1 MNKKRLE
8 PYLCLFHNDTLI
20 MEKRVFV
27 FCYKTISLIS
37 IFTIFFGF
45 AYAIP
50 PPIKNSLDNKSSIEI
65 QVNNKSKEIDNEK
78 SHINKDMDKIKI
90 NALTID
96 ENKSTAVFYGANLP
110 TEILSQYSRIIVE
123 SGNVKPE
130 ELTALQ
136 ANNSRVFAYV
146 SIGEVSPS
154 RPWFKNI
161 KKDWILGDNKIWDS
175 KVMNLASTG
184 WQDFILDSVVT
195 PLWEAGYRGLFLD
208 TMDSFYLFAKD
219 PKEQE
224 KQANALVAL
233 LQKIQKRYPD
243 IRFISNR
250 GFEVLPSI
258 GDQLEAVVA
267 ESLFASWDN
276 GKKIY
281 KETSANDQEWLLN
294 KLKTIKNNAS
304 VDIIIID
311 YVEIGKHDDAKKVAK
326 KIEKEGFIPW
336 VSIPS
341 LDLAGV
347 GSIEPE
353 INTYL
358 LLFDSKV
365 ETNTPLKLPKYQ
377 TLINKIKSQKK
388 VLKTHDIQ
396 TGMPLGHMGGRY
408 KSILSALPYEKQPE
422 FYKKWLKKQIKEGV
436 SINMLTPKSAIPDK
450 E

>member
-1 MNKKRLE
+1 MPIFIMRLIGE
-8 PYLCLFHNDTLI
+8 H
-20 MEKRVFV
+20 V
-27 FCYKTISLIS
+27 
-37 IFTIFFGF
+37 FGF
-45 AYAIP
+45 YYKAILLVSILTILYGSAYALP
-50 PPIKNSLDNKSSIEI
+50 SSKNSLDDKTATEIKASNKSE
-65 QVNNKSKEIDNEK
+65 ETETEK
-78 SHINKDMDKIKI
+78 SLIDKNMDEISPP
-90 NALTID
+90 TID
-96 ENKSTAVFYGANLP
+96 KSKSTAVFYGANLP

-136 ANNSRVFAYV
+136 ENNSRVFAYV
-146 SIGEVSPS
+146 SVGEVSPS
-154 RPWFKNI
+154 RPWFKHI
-161 KKDWILGDNKIWDS
+161 KKDWILGDNKVWDS
-175 KVMNLASTG
+175 KVMDLSSAG

-195 PLWEAGYRGLFLD
+195 PLWETGYKGLFLD

-224 KQANALVAL
+224 KQANALTEL

-258 GDQLEAVVA
+258 GNQLEAVVA

-281 KETSANDQEWLLN
+281 KETSTNDQEWLLN
-294 KLKTIKNNAS
+294 KLKTIKKNSS

-311 YVEIGKHDDAKKVAK
+311 YVELGKHDDAKEIAK

-353 INTYL
+353 VNTYL
-358 LLFDSKV
+358 LLFDSKI
-365 ETNTPLKLPKYQ
+365 ETDKPLQLAKYQ
-377 TLINKIKSQKK
+377 ALVNKIKSQGKS
-388 VLKTHDIQ
+388 LKIHDIQ
-396 TGMPLGHMGGRY
+396 SGMPLGHMGGRY
-408 KSILSALPYEKQPE
+408 KSILSALPYEEQSENYHVWIQKQVN
-422 FYKKWLKKQIKEGV
+422 EGV
-436 SINMLTPKSAIPDK
+436 SINMLTPKSAIPSK